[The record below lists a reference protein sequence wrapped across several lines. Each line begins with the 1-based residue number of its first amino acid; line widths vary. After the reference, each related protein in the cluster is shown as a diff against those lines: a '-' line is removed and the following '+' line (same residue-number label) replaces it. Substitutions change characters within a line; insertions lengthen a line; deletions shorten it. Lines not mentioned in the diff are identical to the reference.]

1 MDGEVMSTSNKKGK
15 KSGKFNFITADELA
29 AFEKKNKEKDVLAD
43 ILSEEVKLSEDAKL
57 EAIKAKEDRIR
68 ELEIAFEKAKAEK
81 ESVPE
86 NKSEDIV
93 AEEEI
98 TVDEVVEEPP
108 IIDDVKPDDV
118 KSEEAKADEVVEEP
132 PIIDVVKQDDVKTAE
147 EELVEDTPVLDD
159 TENLENAI
167 PEIDDMP
174 EEETAIVE
182 IVNNEEDTINTEEAD
197 DKLKIDDIKEEK
209 KEIPP
214 VNNKKALEKNFKT
227 KVHFSFEARI
237 IVMVGMILILFLAA
251 CYLIL
256 NALNYYKTIKVN
268 YDEYSNVHYQVCL
281 NQNDYYGADC
291 LDEDMEY
298 VSDITD
304 FINTNFTYN
313 VDFSRDIN
321 YKLGYHVVAITKIF
335 DKDNTDKVLYKN
347 EEVLVEKTDISK
359 NDNNVFLNT
368 VVKIDFDR
376 YNATVLDYQS
386 RYSLNSSASV
396 EVILYLDE
404 ESETRK
410 VASMVVPLGE
420 KTYSIKRDVITNL
433 NRVVVIKE
441 DTWNDSNTICAV
453 IASLLILIC
462 IWLIIRVTRLVLL
475 VVNSKSK
482 YEQRLNQILRE
493 YDRLIVIARNGYEST
508 EEKKVI
514 KVDSFEELLDARE
527 ALQKPIIYSKI
538 NDVKS
543 EFIVEDDDK
552 LFIYILKEADL

>member
-1 MDGEVMSTSNKKGK
+1 MSTSNKKGK

-43 ILSEEVKLSEDAKL
+43 IISEEVKLSEDAKL
-57 EAIKAKEDRIR
+57 EEIKVKEDRIR

-108 IIDDVKPDDV
+108 IIDDVKQDDV
-118 KSEEAKADEVVEEP
+118 KIEEAKADDVVEEP
-132 PIIDVVKQDDVKTAE
+132 PIIDVAKQDDIKTAE
-147 EELVEDTPVLDD
+147 EELVEDTPILDD
-159 TENLENAI
+159 TENLESAI

-182 IVNNEEDTINTEEAD
+182 IVNNEEDAINIEEAD
-197 DKLKIDDIKEEK
+197 DKLKIDDIKEEEK
-209 KEIPP
+209 KETPP
-214 VNNKKALEKNFKT
+214 VDNKKTLEKNFKT

-291 LDEDMEY
+291 LDEGMEY

-368 VVKIDFDR
+368 VVKIDFGR

-386 RYSLNSSASV
+386 RYSLNSSANV

-441 DTWNDSNTICAV
+441 DSWNDSNTICAV